1 MLFWRSKKQLA
12 DSDEELIAMYR
23 NSHDPRYVGELFNR
37 YTALVYGVSMKYLK
51 DEDKAKDAVMQ
62 IFEDMLSHLKK
73 HKVEYFKGWLHT
85 VTRNHCLIILRKEN
99 KHPVI
104 SQHLPENEEG
114 AVDLADI
121 LHPNDDIDNE
131 SLLQVMEQGLQHLKK
146 EQKLC
151 VELFYLKDKSYVE
164 VAEITGYELNQV
176 KSYIQ
181 NGKRNLKIWMD
192 NNANGEA

>member
-62 IFEDMLSHLKK
+62 IFEDMLGHLKK

-85 VTRNHCLIILRKEN
+85 VTRNHCLMLLRKDN
-99 KHPVI
+99 QHPII
-104 SQHLPENEEG
+104 SQDFSENDQDT
-114 AVDLADI
+114 VDLDDK
-121 LHPNDDIDNE
+121 LHPNDKAEKE
-131 SLLQVMEQGLQHLKK
+131 SLLQAMELGLTHLKK
-146 EQKLC
+146 EQKQC
-151 VELFYLKDKSYVE
+151 IELFYLKEKSYVE
-164 VAEITGYELNQV
+164 VAEITGYDLNQV

-192 NNANGEA
+192 NNANGET

>member
-121 LHPNDDIDNE
+121 LHPNDDIDKE